1 MPTIQN
7 VLIATDFSERAA
19 LAEKRAVILCGQHNC
34 TNAELLT
41 VKEARDPET
50 LSIVKNISLESAQDF
65 IMGEARHELQEKSA
79 ALSENSGFRF
89 AHAVRFGQPARE
101 IAHRAEEFAADLI
114 VLGAHGGN
122 FFSDLFIGNT
132 ADRLIRLCKQPML
145 IVKNEPTSRYGHILV
160 PVDFSEDSRQ
170 AAQLA
175 LSIAPEASITFLH
188 AYDVHIRYANVTQVV
203 INHYR
208 RQARENARLEL
219 NRFVD
224 GLGAPDRVLSRVIV
238 FGLPS
243 AVVRDYAEKMQPDLI
258 VIGKH
263 GRSRMEEMIIGS
275 VTRDTIDQ
283 TECDILVVP
292 PSSTTHDPAS
302 WSGSA
307 SRA

>member
-19 LAEKRAVILCGQHNC
+19 LAEKRAAILCGQHKC
-34 TNAELLT
+34 KKAELLT
-41 VKEARDPET
+41 VKERRDPET
-50 LSIVKNISLESAQDF
+50 LSVLRNISLELAHDA
-65 IMGEARHELQEKSA
+65 IMDEAGHELQERSA
-79 ALSENSGFRF
+79 TISDNFGVNFS
-89 AHAVRFGQPARE
+89 HTVRFGQPARE
-101 IAHRAEEFAADLI
+101 IARRADEFEADLI

-122 FFSDLFIGNT
+122 FFTDLFIGNT
-132 ADRLIRLCKQPML
+132 ADRLIRLCKRPML
-145 IVKNEPTSRYGHILV
+145 IVKNEPASQYGHVLV

-175 LSIAPEASITFLH
+175 LCIAPEASITFLH
-188 AYDVHIRYANVTQVV
+188 AYDVHVRYANVTQVV

-208 RQARENARLEL
+208 TQARENARLAL

-224 GLGAPDRVLSRVIV
+224 ALGAPDRILSRVIV

-243 AVVRDYAEKMQPDLI
+243 AVVRDYAEKMRPDLI

-263 GRSRMEEMIIGS
+263 GRSRVEEMIIGS

-283 TECDILVVP
+283 TKSDILVVP
-292 PSSTTHDPAS
+292 PSATH
-302 WSGSA
+302 GSV
-307 SRA
+307 S